1 MQKALSNNLTWYKTQ
16 WYNDLKS
23 CHQKTTK
30 NHTRKKQENK
40 DNLVG
45 PFDNQIMYLA
55 ILIFGGKLLL
65 ECFKKKYFLSK
76 LEIWYYIV
84 YVN

>member
-16 WYNDLKS
+16 WYKS

-30 NHTRKKQENK
+30 NHTTKKQENK

-55 ILIFGGKLLL
+55 ILIFGSKLLL
-65 ECFKKKYFLSK
+65 ECFKKKHFPSK
-76 LEIWYYIV
+76 LEIWYIV